1 MQVIR
6 NGWWAVSGWAF
17 GQGRDGR
24 RGGPVRGGLGQAAG
38 PVRGAGHLCAVR
50 WVFAGAGVQ
59 VGRWAGQQLRRRL
72 RASRPERANPIS
84 PVASSGGE
92 AEAGRVGALGA
103 GPSPTST
110 SSTTGGGAPA
120 RGARRRLVE
129 AWASKLPIAGVGPR
143 RPSPARTPAPAR
155 RARPLLRRVTTD
167 LAGYP
172 VGAGGTMCESAGLAG
187 GQARAGKGKGPREC
201 RHRGTALDYGIALT
215 AAHRP
220 APSPG
225 GPLPRTWRHRRCS
238 TPR

>member
-38 PVRGAGHLCAVR
+38 PVGSQTSVRGPVGLCGCGRAARSMGGPAAAPPTAAG
-50 WVFAGAGVQ
+50 
-59 VGRWAGQQLRRRL
+59 QLRRR
-72 RASRPERANPIS
+72 RARSGRIRSARWRPAAVRPRRA
-84 PVASSGGE
+84 GW
-92 AEAGRVGALGA
+92 GRSAR

-110 SSTTGGGAPA
+110 SSTAGGGAPA
-120 RGARRRLVE
+120 RGARHRLVE

-155 RARPLLRRVTTD
+155 RARPLLWRVTTD

-201 RHRGTALDYGIALT
+201 RGPEHLGHTVAFGRGLLT
-215 AAHRP
+215 GAV
-220 APSPG
+220 
-225 GPLPRTWRHRRCS
+225 RRL
-238 TPR
+238 RG

>member
-59 VGRWAGQQLRRRL
+59 LGQWAGRQLRRRL
-72 RASRPERANPIS
+72 RARP
-84 PVASSGGE
+84 
-92 AEAGRVGALGA
+92 AGRSGRIRSARWRPAAVRPGRAGWGPSA
-103 GPSPTST
+103 RGPSPTST
-110 SSTTGGGAPA
+110 SSTAGGGAPA

-129 AWASKLPIAGVGPR
+129 AWASELPIAGVGPR

-155 RARPLLRRVTTD
+155 RTRPLLRRVTTD

-201 RHRGTALDYGIALT
+201 RGPEHLGHTVAFGRGLLT
-215 AAHRP
+215 GAV
-220 APSPG
+220 
-225 GPLPRTWRHRRCS
+225 RRL
-238 TPR
+238 RG